1 MQARPGGGL
10 GLKLNTTTLLRAAAV
25 VRDWRHIG
33 NRSDANTQGTQCANR
48 RLATWTGALDLDVQ
62 VFDAL
67 FLCSTTSHFGS
78 NLSSKRCRLARTFE
92 ALAT

>member
-10 GLKLNTTTLLRAAAV
+10 GLRLNAATLLRAAAV

-33 NRSDANTQGTQCANR
+33 NRCDANAQRTQSTNR
-48 RLATWTGALDLDVQ
+48 RLATWTWALDLDVE

-67 FLCSTTSHFGS
+67 FLLASPGS
-78 NLSSKRCRLARTFE
+78 RISDAV
-92 ALAT
+92 AA